1 MKLQAK
7 ERTLLKVCFGLTLAA
22 CLLAWI
28 TGAGRTGVFATAYAS
43 LAATCAL
50 LAYERRRPS
59 PGKPSTPQVTSAPPH
74 SAPTIEVRPTLTSQL
89 SVSHLWTPVPAPRR
103 RLTRSQAG
111 VGVASLLL
119 ITALAP
125 PLRPYSSSLVL
136 GAMTLGSVAAWG
148 RLSERDEQEL
158 EVSLPQTLRCPFCRE
173 CFGTAE
179 QAAPCEGCQTV
190 YHSECLEE
198 WNECAVLGC
207 QPGAR
212 FGAPA
217 RVRHAG
223 ASS

>member
-50 LAYERRRPS
+50 LAYERRRPA
-59 PGKPSTPQVTSAPPH
+59 PAAPSQPAIPTAPRIP
-74 SAPTIEVRPTLTSQL
+74 AARIEVKPLRAPGL
-89 SVSHLWTPVPAPRR
+89 SIRHLWTPTPAPRR
-103 RLTRSQAG
+103 RLTPALVG
-111 VGVASLLL
+111 VGLAILLL
-119 ITALAP
+119 LVAMAP
-125 PLRPYSSSLVL
+125 AARPYSFGLVL
-136 GAMTLGSVAAWG
+136 GAMALGSVAGWG
-148 RLSERDEQEL
+148 RLSEEDEEEL
-158 EVSLPQTLRCPFCRE
+158 EVDLPETLRCPFCRE

-179 QAAPCEGCQTV
+179 QAAPCEGCLTV

-217 RVRHAG
+217 RVRLAG